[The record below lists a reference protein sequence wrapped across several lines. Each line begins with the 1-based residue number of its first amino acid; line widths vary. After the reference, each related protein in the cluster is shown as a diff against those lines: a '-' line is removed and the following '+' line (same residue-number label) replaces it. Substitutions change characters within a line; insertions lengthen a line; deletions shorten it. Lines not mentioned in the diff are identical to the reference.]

1 MANICTTQAE
11 FYAPK
16 KAIDWLNEQIEV
28 IRKSENNS
36 QAFCDVFKLNDEE
49 HFIDTLGAKWVN
61 VGGDWGIVDDTRYD
75 VSLESAWHFPQDLI
89 ERIMKKL
96 LEVSGDEPFVNPYDG
111 ETPMAMGRYWSEN
124 FDPIGKF
131 ESYDIDNTDTIESSI
146 EEDQEEWEEE
156 NPDGYFWD
164 DVVDPAFDN
173 LEI

>member
-61 VGGDWGIVDDTRYD
+61 VGSDWGIVDDTRYD
-75 VSLESAWHFPQDLI
+75 MNLESAWHFPQDLI
-89 ERIMKKL
+89 ERILKKL
-96 LEVSGDEPFVNPYDG
+96 IEVSEG
-111 ETPMAMGRYWSEN
+111 ETFENPNEDDYPMARGRYWDETFN
-124 FDPIGKF
+124 PIGKF
-131 ESYDIDNTDTIESSI
+131 ESYDVGNTDTVESSI
-146 EEDQEEWEEE
+146 EEDQDEWEEE
-156 NPDGYFWD
+156 NPDGFFWD
-164 DVVDPAFDN
+164 DVVEVEFDN